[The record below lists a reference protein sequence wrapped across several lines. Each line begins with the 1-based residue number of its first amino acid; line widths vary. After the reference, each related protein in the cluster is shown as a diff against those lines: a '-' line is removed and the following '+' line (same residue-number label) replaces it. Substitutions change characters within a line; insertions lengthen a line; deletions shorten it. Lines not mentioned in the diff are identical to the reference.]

1 MKKLFAMWAFVALG
15 CNMWAQSP
23 EQDAV
28 VMNVAGKDVTR
39 AEFEYSFNKNNNE
52 QTVDKKALDEYVQL
66 FVDFKL
72 KVAEAEAQK
81 LDTMTAFINEY
92 NGYRHQQAEEYLVD
106 TAWIE
111 QQARLTYE
119 NTASNIGPEGMVMA
133 SHILLRLPQ
142 DADETMQKQM
152 MTRMDSIYTALMA
165 GADFAEMA
173 VKFSQDPGSAQQGGQ
188 LGWFFRKQMLKEFS
202 DVTYS
207 LKIGE
212 ISKPFFSPAGIH
224 VVKLQDKKQFEP
236 YSFHRESI
244 YKFLEQRGVRKMA
257 VEMTIEALRK
267 KYGEE
272 LSKDEVLA
280 REEQQLEK
288 RYPEFRHLMQEYH
301 DGLLLFEV
309 SNREVWE
316 KAAQDQEGLEKFFKK
331 NKKNY
336 AWDSP
341 RFKGAVVHCT
351 TPELAAQVKK
361 DMKKMPEEQWRNYI
375 QKEINQDSLKLAYMQ
390 VGLFKQGVNAHVDK
404 QVFGE
409 KEKEVTP
416 MESYPY
422 AVVIGKTQ
430 KKYPASYKDVRGPVT
445 ADYQKELEQLWIEGL
460 RKKYPVTISWEE
472 IEKLKK

>member
-1 MKKLFAMWAFVALG
+1 
-15 CNMWAQSP
+15 
-23 EQDAV
+23 
-28 VMNVAGKDVTR
+28 
-39 AEFEYSFNKNNNE
+39 
-52 QTVDKKALDEYVQL
+52 
-66 FVDFKL
+66 
-72 KVAEAEAQK
+72 
-81 LDTMTAFINEY
+81 
-92 NGYRHQQAEEYLVD
+92 
-106 TAWIE
+106 
-111 QQARLTYE
+111 
-119 NTASNIGPEGMVMA
+119 
-133 SHILLRLPQ
+133 
-142 DADETMQKQM
+142 
-152 MTRMDSIYTALMA
+152 
-165 GADFAEMA
+165 
-173 VKFSQDPGSAQQGGQ
+173 
-188 LGWFFRKQMLKEFS
+188 
-202 DVTYS
+202 
-207 LKIGE
+207 
-212 ISKPFFSPAGIH
+212 
-224 VVKLQDKKQFEP
+224 
-236 YSFHRESI
+236 
-244 YKFLEQRGVRKMA
+244 
-257 VEMTIEALRK
+257 
-267 KYGEE
+267 
-272 LSKDEVLA
+272 
-280 REEQQLEK
+280 
-288 RYPEFRHLMQEYH
+288 MQEYH

-361 DMKKMPEEQWRNYI
+361 AMKKMPEEQWRNYI